1 MVGNVPKQVTK
12 LILPFAVPAEDRIKA
27 FTKDVEMAAVL
38 YLAESNRKTG
48 DGHFLKKPDEKLV
61 FIAEACYPIW
71 LVRWNGKT
79 LLFDGLGVT
88 THTLPYDTLPDI
100 KAFNNDIQAS
110 AKTCEAYSAAL
121 SRNANYFQNFD
132 GKEEE
137 AIEGLI
143 TDPEFIEDFWVYL
156 LEAEAAKTT
165 LATKAVISPII
176 NESEISVSVK
186 ELSDLR
192 AKIEEDARN
201 LEVSMKLLT
210 VLARGKTR
218 AIREE
223 VKGIRKKFGQEI
235 KKAKP
240 SVTKKIRQI
249 QRKYDTKIAKLSKRF
264 EKRLR
269 VLHKDRCRLQK
280 LRKKPPT
287 AKKRIKAIDRKIA
300 NVETA
305 KKLKISQQRTV
316 RNTCIEEARKILRT
330 LEASR
335 EARIKIK
342 QHEKTLLED
351 MTSST
356 IDQMNEM
363 VKSKRLALHKFYRIS
378 MDAYGISRRT
388 RRSPC
393 ELLHLPFYLV
403 CYETE
408 SKKRYVAY
416 PPSIVGSISL
426 LTKVKGILGAARME
440 SFLQPY
446 SKAIT
451 TLLDQLVSLIQK
463 NPVLEKEISDAGIQA
478 SILRVTELRIG
489 VNRGLK
495 ELKNEKWLSEN
506 ERQTLGKL
514 LYTYSI

>member
-1 MVGNVPKQVTK
+1 MPRQVTK

-27 FTKDVEMAAVL
+27 FTKDEEMAAVL

-48 DGHFLKKPDEKLV
+48 DGHFWKKPDEKLA

-71 LVRWNGKT
+71 LVPWNGQT

-88 THTLPYDTLPDI
+88 THTLSYDTLPDTN
-100 KAFNNDIQAS
+100 AFNNDIRAS

-121 SRNANYFQNFD
+121 SRHANYFQNFAD
-132 GKEEE
+132 KEEE
-137 AIEGLI
+137 IIEGLI
-143 TDPEFIEDFWVYL
+143 TDPEFIADFWIYL
-156 LEAEAAKTT
+156 LEVEAAKTP
-165 LATKAVISPII
+165 LANKAVVSPII
-176 NESEISVSVK
+176 NESDISVSVK

-192 AKIEEDARN
+192 AKIEEDVRN
-201 LEVSMKLLT
+201 LEESMKLLT
-210 VLARGKTR
+210 VLTRGKTR

-223 VKGIRKKFGQEI
+223 IKGIRKKFGQEI
-235 KKAKP
+235 KKVKP
-240 SVTKKIRQI
+240 SVTRKIRQI
-249 QRKYDTKIAKLSKRF
+249 QRKYDTKIVKLSKRF

-269 VLHKDRCRLQK
+269 VLRKNRNKLQQI
-280 LRKKPPT
+280 RKKSST
-287 AKKRIKAIDRKIA
+287 AKKRIKAINRKIA
-300 NVETA
+300 YIKTA
-305 KKLKISQQRTV
+305 KKLTISQQRTV
-316 RNTCIEEARKILRT
+316 RNTRIEEAKKILSA
-330 LEASR
+330 LKASR
-335 EARIKIK
+335 EAKIRTK
-342 QHEKTLLED
+342 QHEKTLLDD

-363 VKSKRLALHKFYRIS
+363 AKSKRAALHTFYRIS
-378 MDAYGISRRT
+378 MDAYGISRQT
-388 RRSPC
+388 QRSPC
-393 ELLHLPFYLV
+393 ELVYLPFYLV

-416 PPSIVGSISL
+416 PPSIVGSIGI
-426 LTKVKGILGAARME
+426 LTKVKEILGTARMD

-451 TLLDQLVSLIQK
+451 TLLNQLVSLIAK
-463 NPVLEKEISDAGIQA
+463 DPVLEKEVSDAGIQA
-478 SILRVTELRIG
+478 SILRITELRIG

-514 LYTYSI
+514 LYTYSL